1 MARKNSS
8 NPKQDLPSCL
18 ERLRNTGCEVRELGA
33 GRFLVSRQGCATVL
47 LDSGNGVP
55 QVEVRPGLVQG
66 DGLLHLV
73 DHGFQKFWQNGNRKV
88 PARAEELKALHEF
101 ERDLRAALGVIVLYN
116 EALGTVSAKYVY
128 DRLEGREPGKRHPSF
143 D

>member
-1 MARKNSS
+1 MARENSS
-8 NPKQDLPSCL
+8 NPKQDLSSRL
-18 ERLRNTGCEVRELGA
+18 EQLRAAGFAIQEQGA

-55 QVEVRPGLVQG
+55 RVETRSGLVQG
-66 DGLLHLV
+66 DGIMYLV
-73 DHGFQKFWQNGNRKV
+73 DQGFQKFWQNGNRKI
-88 PARAEELKALHEF
+88 PARAEELKSLHEF
-101 ERDLRAALGVIVLYN
+101 ERDLHAALGATVLYN

-128 DRLEGREPGKRHPSF
+128 DRLEGREPGKRHQSF